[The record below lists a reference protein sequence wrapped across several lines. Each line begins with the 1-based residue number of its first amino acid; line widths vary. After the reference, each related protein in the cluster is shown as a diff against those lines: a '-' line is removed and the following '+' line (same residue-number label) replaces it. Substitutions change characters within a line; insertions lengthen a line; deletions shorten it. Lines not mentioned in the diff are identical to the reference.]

1 MLVPFPADSVV
12 GSEQVFQRELQD
24 ARIARRRETTE
35 CPARAR
41 RAGSRRRRDRA
52 DSFWKVEVRAVE
64 EIEELRPELQPAAF
78 AERNVLD
85 QRKVYEVR
93 PRTFQD
99 VATRRAERAE
109 PLNDE
114 CVSVEKS
121 VYSLLPVGQVRI
133 ADQIRP
139 AIAKDAKAIVGAV
152 STEVRSEGLPRL
164 LGDDP
169 SRLPIAEHG
178 VERRVPELE
187 WQVVCEADYQPVADV
202 EARQGAFEGFDVAL
216 VEARRND
223 RVSERVV
230 VYALRECVTA
240 HH

>member
-64 EIEELRPELQPAAF
+64 EIEELRPELQPVAF
-78 AERNVLD
+78 GERNVLD

-99 VATRRAERAE
+99 VAPRRAERAE
-109 PLNDE
+109 RLHDE
-114 CVSVEKS
+114 GISVEKS
-121 VYSLLPVGQVRI
+121 VYSLLAVGQVRI

-139 AIAKDAKAIVGAV
+139 AIAKDAKAVVGAV
-152 STEVRSEGLPRL
+152 STEVRS
-164 LGDDP
+164 
-169 SRLPIAEHG
+169 
-178 VERRVPELE
+178 
-187 WQVVCEADYQPVADV
+187 
-202 EARQGAFEGFDVAL
+202 
-216 VEARRND
+216 
-223 RVSERVV
+223 
-230 VYALRECVTA
+230 
-240 HH
+240 